1 MDDPSRKLVERAS
14 DGDGLAADALLER
27 FLPELRAFVARRA
40 GPGLERREST
50 SDLVQSTC
58 REVLQHLP
66 RFRYDGEDGFRRWL
80 FKTALRK
87 IQDRHCYWQAER
99 RRAERETTA
108 EPLSP
113 SRSRGREGPRTSATP
128 SRAAAASEELERVAR
143 ALAELPESY
152 REVIRLHQVEGL
164 SHQEIAGRLGTSEA
178 YARTLLSRGLA
189 RLARVLH
196 RP

>member
-1 MDDPSRKLVERAS
+1 MDGELQSLAEAAARGERA
-14 DGDGLAADALLER
+14 AVDALLTR
-27 FLPELRAFVARRA
+27 YLPELRAFVRLRA
-40 GPGLERREST
+40 GPLVRAHESG

-87 IQDRHCYWQAER
+87 IQDRHRYWQAER

-152 REVIRLHQVEGL
+152 REVIRLHQVEDL

>member
-87 IQDRHCYWQAER
+87 IQDRHRYWQAER